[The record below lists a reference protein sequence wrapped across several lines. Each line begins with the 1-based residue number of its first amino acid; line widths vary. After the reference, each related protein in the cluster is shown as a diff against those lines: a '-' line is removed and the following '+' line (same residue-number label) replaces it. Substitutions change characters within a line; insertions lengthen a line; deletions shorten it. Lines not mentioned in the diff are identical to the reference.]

1 MGTNPITCPQ
11 CSSPL
16 LPDSHETGCPVCAK
30 TRHLDL
36 RADTDKPDVTVGPR
50 ARVRSTPPA
59 PDALPPN
66 PPGLALSSL
75 LGSGGMGK
83 VYLALDDETK
93 RQVAVKLLHAPGDP
107 TAIDRFQLEVRALA
121 SLAHPNIVTVFAAKL
136 QQHPPHYT
144 MEFVPGGTLARLV
157 GGRGALA
164 PKDAAEL
171 IKAVAHGTHAANQAG
186 IIHRD
191 IKPGNVLLQFKS
203 GTEGSSGPADLTT
216 LRSADVVPKLSDFGL
231 AKELDRTVSL
241 TQGTGIL
248 GTPGFMAPE
257 QVTNA
262 PVTPRTDVYGLG
274 ATLYHALTGSAPFEE
289 AEPHKLMAQ
298 IERAEPSRVRAVR
311 SEVPIELEAIVHKC
325 LEKKSSARYATAEE
339 LADDLGRFL
348 DKKPV
353 LAKPLTPARRA
364 WKAVTRNRTTLARVA
379 AAVCVLASVF
389 AIGAGLR
396 ASKEPAWEK
405 IEKELAAGRE
415 VTLVGATGE
424 PLCSKWV
431 LGASG
436 FTPAAERDDACSFQT
451 LDLAMVDLCRDPMS
465 DHYRIRAE
473 LSQVDVIRTPDGQVP
488 QGGVHFAGLYF
499 GRQTARGVNGWQSQ
513 IAHLIRFT
521 EVPSVKTQPAS
532 ADLTRLSIPRSPNRK
547 PGIGFGGVA
556 SVPFTQANPI
566 PGPWRPIEVEVAPT
580 GVKAFW
586 FQPDGTKNE
595 FRPVPIA
602 EVKSTYSKP
611 HESFHALVPD
621 SGITYPEW
629 NARAPIGILA
639 LRSVV
644 AIRNVTLTPLPNP
657 ENNSPNE

>member
-1 MGTNPITCPQ
+1 M
-11 CSSPL
+11 
-16 LPDSHETGCPVCAK
+16 CAK

-59 PDALPPN
+59 PESLPPN
-66 PPGLALSSL
+66 PPGLALSRL

-83 VYLALDDETK
+83 VYLALDEETK

-107 TAIDRFQLEVRALA
+107 TALDRLQLEVRALA
-121 SLAHPNIVTVFAAKL
+121 ALAHPNVVTVFAANL
-136 QQHPPHYT
+136 HQHPPHYT

-157 GGRGALA
+157 GTRGPLA

-171 IKAVAHGTHAANQAG
+171 IKAVAHGTHATNQAG
-186 IIHRD
+186 IVHRD

-231 AKELDRTVSL
+231 AKQLDRTVSL

-289 AEPHKLMAQ
+289 AEPHQLMAQ
-298 IERAEPSRVRAVR
+298 IERAEPSRVRAAR
-311 SEVPIELEAIVHKC
+311 PEIPLELEAIAHKC
-325 LEKKSSARYATAEE
+325 LEKKPADRYATAEE

-364 WKAVTRNRTTLARVA
+364 WKTVTRNRTTLARVA

-396 ASKEPAWEK
+396 ASGEPAWEK
-405 IEKELAAGRE
+405 IEKELAAGRA

-424 PLCSKWV
+424 PLCSKWA
-431 LGASG
+431 LGPAELVPGESG
-436 FTPAAERDDACSFQT
+436 APCSFSA
-451 LDLAMVDLCRDPMS
+451 LDLSMLDLCRDPMNDS
-465 DHYRIRAE
+465 YQIRAE
-473 LSQVDVIRTPDGQVP
+473 LSQADVTRTPDGLLP
-488 QGGVHFAGLYF
+488 QGGGHEIGLYF
-499 GRQTARGVNGWQSQ
+499 GRQTAPGANGLQSQ
-513 IAHLIRFT
+513 IAFLIRFD
-521 EVPSVKTQPAS
+521 ELLRDHAELV
-532 ADLTRLSIPRSPNRK
+532 RLSVPRSRATT
-547 PGIGFGGVA
+547 PGIGLESLA
-556 SVPFTQANPI
+556 SVPFDSAKQVPSPWRTIEIDVTQA
-566 PGPWRPIEVEVAPT
+566 GIEAR
-580 GVKAFW
+580 W
-586 FQPDGTKNE
+586 IQPDGAKSA
-595 FRPVPIA
+595 FRTVPLA
-602 EVKSTYSKP
+602 EARAKYSKT
-611 HESFHALVPD
+611 HEELDKLIPGN
-621 SGITYPEW
+621 GITYPAW
-629 NARAPIGILA
+629 NARAPIGIWA
-639 LRSVV
+639 YRSVV
-644 AIRNVTLTPLPNP
+644 TVRNVTLTPIP
-657 ENNSPNE
+657 